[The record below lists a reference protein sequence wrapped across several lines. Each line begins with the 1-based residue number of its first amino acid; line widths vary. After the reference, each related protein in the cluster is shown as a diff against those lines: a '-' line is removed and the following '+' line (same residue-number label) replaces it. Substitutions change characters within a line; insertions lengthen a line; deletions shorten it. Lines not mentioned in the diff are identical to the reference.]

1 MKQDWNIKIFK
12 ADGRCK
18 RGEREVSVTLWTY
31 RDEPAIQREVR
42 ELVGLYPKAQGY
54 RIIYY
59 PANKVVK
66 NLMTGEEVTIPTDTP
81 RACDPS
87 SELYW
92 SM

>member
-1 MKQDWNIKIFK
+1 MKQDWDIKIFK

-18 RGEREVSVTLWTY
+18 LGEREVSTTLWTY
-31 RDEPAIQREVR
+31 RDEAGIKREVQ
-42 ELVGLYPKAQGY
+42 ELQGMYPKAEGY

-59 PANKVVK
+59 PSNKVVK
-66 NLMTGEEVTIPTDTP
+66 NLMTGKEVTIPTDTP
-81 RACDPS
+81 RCCDPS